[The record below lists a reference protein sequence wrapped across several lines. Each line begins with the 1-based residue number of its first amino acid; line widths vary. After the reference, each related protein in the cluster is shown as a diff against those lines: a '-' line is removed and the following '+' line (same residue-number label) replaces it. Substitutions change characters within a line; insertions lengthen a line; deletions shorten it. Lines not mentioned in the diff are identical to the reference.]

1 LATKVAGRA
10 ISSCGAWRWAALDEP
25 ASLLAPE
32 GIPALDGEPADELEA
47 ELEAELDDDAEELD
61 ELDDELDE
69 ELDDEE
75 GIEGGCEDDREDG
88 EEEDCDDDG
97 IDGLLLELLG
107 GDGLLGELLDALE
120 GLLGEGIDDDDE
132 LWLCDWH
139 AATSSPTPIT
149 RLLRTPARR
158 RFIFLSLLYCRWRN
172 LYHEVYHKQAEERL
186 NTNTDT

>member
-1 LATKVAGRA
+1 MLADESVPGLGPSAPGKPSRPGKPTLTLGIPPDCPALDCEPAV
-10 ISSCGAWRWAALDEP
+10 ALDEP
-25 ASLLAPE
+25 ASPLAPA

-47 ELEAELDDDAEELD
+47 ELDDDAEELD
-61 ELDDELDE
+61 EL
-69 ELDDEE
+69 DEE

-132 LWLCDWH
+132 LWLCD
-139 AATSSPTPIT
+139 
-149 RLLRTPARR
+149 
-158 RFIFLSLLYCRWRN
+158 
-172 LYHEVYHKQAEERL
+172 
-186 NTNTDT
+186 

>member
-1 LATKVAGRA
+1 MPGLGPSAPGKPSRPGKPTLTLGIPPDCPAVDCEPAV
-10 ISSCGAWRWAALDEP
+10 ALDEP
-25 ASLLAPE
+25 ASPLAPE

-61 ELDDELDE
+61 EL
-69 ELDDEE
+69 DEE

-132 LWLCDWH
+132 LWLCD
-139 AATSSPTPIT
+139 
-149 RLLRTPARR
+149 
-158 RFIFLSLLYCRWRN
+158 
-172 LYHEVYHKQAEERL
+172 
-186 NTNTDT
+186 

>member
-1 LATKVAGRA
+1 MSPVELSLPAGLADESVPGLGPSAPGKSPRPGKPTLTLGILPDCPALDGEPA
-10 ISSCGAWRWAALDEP
+10 AALDEP

-32 GIPALDGEPADELEA
+32 GIPALDGEPAD

-75 GIEGGCEDDREDG
+75 GIEGGCEDEREEG

-120 GLLGEGIDDDDE
+120 GLLGEGIDDDE
-132 LWLCDWH
+132 LWLCD
-139 AATSSPTPIT
+139 
-149 RLLRTPARR
+149 
-158 RFIFLSLLYCRWRN
+158 
-172 LYHEVYHKQAEERL
+172 
-186 NTNTDT
+186 

>member
-1 LATKVAGRA
+1 MSPVELSLPAGLADESVPGLGPSAPGKSPRPGKPTLTLGILPDCPALDGEPA
-10 ISSCGAWRWAALDEP
+10 AALDEP

-32 GIPALDGEPADELEA
+32 GIPALDGEPAD

-88 EEEDCDDDG
+88 EEDCDDDG
-97 IDGLLLELLG
+97 IDGLLLELLELLG
-107 GDGLLGELLDALE
+107 GD

-132 LWLCDWH
+132 LWLCD
-139 AATSSPTPIT
+139 
-149 RLLRTPARR
+149 
-158 RFIFLSLLYCRWRN
+158 
-172 LYHEVYHKQAEERL
+172 
-186 NTNTDT
+186 

>member
-1 LATKVAGRA
+1 MPGLGPSAPGKPSRPGKPTLTLGIPPDCPAVDCEPAV
-10 ISSCGAWRWAALDEP
+10 ALDEP
-25 ASLLAPE
+25 ASPLAPE

-47 ELEAELDDDAEELD
+47 ELDDDAEELD
-61 ELDDELDE
+61 EL
-69 ELDDEE
+69 DEE

-132 LWLCDWH
+132 LWLCD
-139 AATSSPTPIT
+139 
-149 RLLRTPARR
+149 
-158 RFIFLSLLYCRWRN
+158 
-172 LYHEVYHKQAEERL
+172 
-186 NTNTDT
+186 

>member
-1 LATKVAGRA
+1 MSPVELSLPAGLADESVPGLGPSAPGKPSRPGKPTLTLGIPPDCPALDCEPAV
-10 ISSCGAWRWAALDEP
+10 ALDEP
-25 ASLLAPE
+25 ASPLAPE

-47 ELEAELDDDAEELD
+47 ELDDDAEEL
-61 ELDDELDE
+61 DELDE

-75 GIEGGCEDDREDG
+75 GIEGGCEDEREEG

-132 LWLCDWH
+132 LWLCD
-139 AATSSPTPIT
+139 
-149 RLLRTPARR
+149 
-158 RFIFLSLLYCRWRN
+158 
-172 LYHEVYHKQAEERL
+172 
-186 NTNTDT
+186 